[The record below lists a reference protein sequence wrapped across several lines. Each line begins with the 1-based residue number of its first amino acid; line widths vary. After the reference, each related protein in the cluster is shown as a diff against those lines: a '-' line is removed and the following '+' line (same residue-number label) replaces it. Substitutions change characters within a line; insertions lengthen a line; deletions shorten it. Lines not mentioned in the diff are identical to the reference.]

1 MNEPLIYRAKTVVT
15 MEGPPIEDGAV
26 AIAGDRIA
34 TVGRFQEVQKN
45 GGEVIDLGE
54 MVIVPGLINA
64 HCHLDFTS
72 LRGLIAPQ
80 RSFADWIRQIN
91 GLRRE
96 LTDEDYLQSI
106 ARGFAEAKRWGT
118 TTIANVESMPA
129 LLNQMAAPPI
139 RTWWFAEFIDVQP
152 RVPAEEMIAQA
163 LAAFQNKEGWPG
175 GFGLSPHAPYTASS
189 KLSRLA
195 VETARRRGLLLT
207 AHVAESQEEMEM
219 FRDRRGPLF
228 DLLKTLGRP
237 MEDCGGKT
245 PLAAILDRA
254 QLDERWIVVH
264 LNELEEKDF
273 ARLARGPRFHIAHCP
288 RSARYFKHRPFELRR
303 LLDLGFNVCL
313 GTDSLASNF
322 SLNLFAE
329 MQTLRDAHPW
339 LAPER
344 LLQMATLNGARALHQ
359 EHALGKIRVGFK
371 ADLIALPIENASTDL
386 FAKILAW
393 DGEVPWMML
402 RGVASR
408 GAA

>member
-15 MEGPPIEDGAV
+15 MEGPPIENGAV

-34 TVGRFQEVQKN
+34 TVGRFKEVQKN

-54 MVIVPGLINA
+54 MVILPGLINA

-129 LLNQMAAPPI
+129 LLNQMAPPPI
-139 RTWWFAEFIDVQP
+139 RTWWFAELIDVQP
-152 RVPAEEMIAQA
+152 RVSAEEMIEQA

-195 VETARRRGLLLT
+195 VETARRRGLPLT

-245 PLAAILDRA
+245 PLAAMLDRA

-264 LNELEEKDF
+264 LNELEGEDF
-273 ARLARGPRFHIAHCP
+273 ARLAQGPRFQIAHCP
-288 RSARYFKHRPFELRR
+288 RSARYFKHRRNANSAGRQPLARPRTTLADGHAERHARSTPGTHARKNPRR
-303 LLDLGFNVCL
+303 LQGGFDRVANRKCLDR
-313 GTDSLASNF
+313 S
-322 SLNLFAE
+322 
-329 MQTLRDAHPW
+329 
-339 LAPER
+339 
-344 LLQMATLNGARALHQ
+344 LLQNSRLGRRSALDDVARR
-359 EHALGKIRVGFK
+359 RVLE
-371 ADLIALPIENASTDL
+371 ADSHICLS
-386 FAKILAW
+386 F
-393 DGEVPWMML
+393 
-402 RGVASR
+402 SHS
-408 GAA
+408 